1 VVYIHSVNPRGL
13 IATCAAAVV
22 LLTGCTPKN
31 TVSDADAAAASE
43 AAKARSGLPTT
54 ADTPGSDS
62 TAPTSAPPLPTAL
75 TRNPIYRVGK
85 LPSAKCAEPAYEP
98 TSLANARAYFTQ
110 YVACLNKAW
119 APAIRKAGFTFRPPK
134 LVVVLGQSPSSPCT
148 VDDGRDYYCGGTI
161 YMDAETHLALYREDP
176 DEALAWMALA
186 IGHEYGHHV
195 QALTGVFAALYD
207 REVTL
212 NGVDAHLEDT
222 RRMELQASCYSGVY
236 IGADRNYFPVSLEW
250 LDAWGLVIRNTI
262 DDEHDH
268 GKGENH
274 EYWTTAGFDAASP
287 AACNTYTVASSLVG

>member
-13 IATCAAAVV
+13 IAICAAAVV

-31 TVSDADAAAASE
+31 TVSDADATAASE

-62 TAPTSAPPLPTAL
+62 TAPTSAPSLPTAL

-134 LVVVLGQSPSSPCT
+134 LVVVLGRSPSSPCT

-161 YMDAETHLALYREDP
+161 YMDAETHLAL
-176 DEALAWMALA
+176 
-186 IGHEYGHHV
+186 
-195 QALTGVFAALYD
+195 
-207 REVTL
+207 
-212 NGVDAHLEDT
+212 
-222 RRMELQASCYSGVY
+222 QASCYSGVY
-236 IGADRNYFPVSLEW
+236 IGADRNYFPVSPEW
-250 LDAWGLVIRNTI
+250 LDVWGLVIRNTI
-262 DDEHDH
+262 DDAHDH

-287 AACNTYTVASSLVG
+287 AACDTYTVASSLVG

>member
-1 VVYIHSVNPRGL
+1 MNPRGL
-13 IATCAAAVV
+13 IAICAAAVV
-22 LLTGCTPKN
+22 LLTGCNSKN

-54 ADTPGSDS
+54 GDSPGSNS

-75 TRNPIYRVGK
+75 TRNPIYRVGR
-85 LPSAKCAEPAYEP
+85 LPSAQCAEPAYEP
-98 TSLANARAYFTQ
+98 TSLANARAYFTE

-119 APAIRKAGFTFRPPK
+119 EPAIRKAGFTFTPPK

-148 VDDGRDYYCGGTI
+148 VDDGRDYYCSGTI
-161 YMDAETHLALYREDP
+161 YMDAATHIALYRRDP
-176 DEALAWMALA
+176 DEARAWMALA

-195 QALTGVFAALYD
+195 QALTGAFAALD
-207 REVTL
+207 KREVAL

-236 IGADRNYFPVSLEW
+236 IGADRNDFPVTSEW
-250 LDAWGLVIRNTI
+250 LDIWGLVIRNTI

-274 EYWTTAGFDAASP
+274 GYWTTAGFDAASP

>member
-54 ADTPGSDS
+54 ADTPGRDS

-98 TSLANARAYFTQ
+98 TSLTNARAYFTQ

-119 APAIRKAGFTFRPPK
+119 APVIRKAGFTFRPPK

-161 YMDAETHLALYREDP
+161 YMDAKTHLALYREDP
-176 DEALAWMALA
+176 DEALAWMVSTSVPTATTFRCPRS
-186 IGHEYGHHV
+186 GS
-195 QALTGVFAALYD
+195 
-207 REVTL
+207 
-212 NGVDAHLEDT
+212 
-222 RRMELQASCYSGVY
+222 MSGVWSSGTRSTTRT
-236 IGADRNYFPVSLEW
+236 ITGTVRTTGTGRRPGSTPRVRRRVTPMRSHHRLSAD
-250 LDAWGLVIRNTI
+250 A
-262 DDEHDH
+262 
-268 GKGENH
+268 
-274 EYWTTAGFDAASP
+274 
-287 AACNTYTVASSLVG
+287 